1 LKAVIDHPNALQIE
15 YVMAHDAAVSALG
28 KFLQFHREKLNAAQV
43 YIYFFPIPR
52 SMEKEAFM
60 FYQMRTH
67 FIFYSLL
74 DFPFGLIEAIHV
86 LTSLSPRRK
95 TEQV

>member
-1 LKAVIDHPNALQIE
+1 LKAVIDHPKALQIE

-52 SMEKEAFM
+52 SMEKELLCFTKCVHIS
-60 FYQMRTH
+60 FY
-67 FIFYSLL
+67 
-74 DFPFGLIEAIHV
+74 V
-86 LTSLSPRRK
+86 LCFTKCVHIRKVLSWQLQID
-95 TEQV
+95 EL

>member
-1 LKAVIDHPNALQIE
+1 LKAVIDHPKALQIE

-60 FYQMRTH
+60 FYQISKASFLMKMNIIMIW
-67 FIFYSLL
+67 FIPTIL
-74 DFPFGLIEAIHV
+74 H
-86 LTSLSPRRK
+86 
-95 TEQV
+95 